1 MPTTQVSQYYLQKG
15 TRKLSYKLDRQKL
28 SLAAIRGRNTN
39 SVKRRMGRRV
49 KRCIKPRMRKN
60 NRRLTTSYLY
70 SKNHYNKDEIMAIRR
85 QRKIVR
91 YISIVLVM
99 FLLEY
104 FFPR

>member
-49 KRCIKPRMRKN
+49 KRCIKPCMRKN
-60 NRRLTTSYLY
+60 NRRLTTG
-70 SKNHYNKDEIMAIRR
+70 
-85 QRKIVR
+85 
-91 YISIVLVM
+91 
-99 FLLEY
+99 
-104 FFPR
+104 